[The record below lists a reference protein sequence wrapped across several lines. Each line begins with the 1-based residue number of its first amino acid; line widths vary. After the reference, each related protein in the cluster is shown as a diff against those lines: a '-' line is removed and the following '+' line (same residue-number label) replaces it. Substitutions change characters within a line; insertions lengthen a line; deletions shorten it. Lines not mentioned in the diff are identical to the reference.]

1 MYHLTLCQFLFD
13 NLDVKDMPNFLCYVF
28 LKRVKKKEEKEGME
42 VLTTIVFLNWEPVE
56 FAQKNP
62 GILLEFLR

>member
-56 FAQKNP
+56 FAQKNT